1 MPEMKVNLTAQIGG
15 AYLTLEYKADDL
27 AQAIADAQAL
37 GAASADWQKST
48 QEAPRSYLD
57 SIESL
62 TKAAD
67 AQALGAASA
76 DWQKSTQEAPRS
88 YLGSIESLT
97 KAADAAN
104 AKANPKG
111 GEHKSSDEARAA
123 SQEQSRA
130 ASALAAAK
138 KSQAA
143 SSEPTK
149 PSSTASASTTESSSP
164 AATQSEFA
172 TPLPEAGSDLPKSE
186 FYTKEIRPR
195 VLAINAKFDKEG
207 AAGDGRK
214 AVMAVLARF
223 GLTKNA
229 TELTLEQFEPF
240 ASYAQKVLDGAIDPS
255 EGEVA

>member
-104 AKANPKG
+104 ARANPKG

-123 SQEQSRA
+123 SQEQSRT

-143 SSEPTK
+143 SSEQP
-149 PSSTASASTTESSSP
+149 PQSSQAPQQTGESSSP
-164 AATQSEFA
+164 APSAFA
-172 TPLPEAGSDLPKSE
+172 TPLPAEGSDLPKSD

-195 VLAINAKFDKEG
+195 VLAISAKFDKEG

-240 ASYAQKVLDGAIDPS
+240 AQYAQRVLDGEIDPS